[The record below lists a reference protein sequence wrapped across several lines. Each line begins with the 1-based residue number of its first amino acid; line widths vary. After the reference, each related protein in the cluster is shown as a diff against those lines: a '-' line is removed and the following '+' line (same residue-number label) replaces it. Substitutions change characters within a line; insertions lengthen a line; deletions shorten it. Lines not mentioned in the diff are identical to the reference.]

1 MFNWEQSQN
10 LSIDFYRFL
19 FFLGGGERGG
29 WGDPGGKGNKE
40 EGEISFVISRGFED
54 PGIHIAEQ
62 SHSLLAIHED
72 IFNPA
77 YFFFPVIPIQSR

>member
-19 FFLGGGERGG
+19 FFLGGGRGGG